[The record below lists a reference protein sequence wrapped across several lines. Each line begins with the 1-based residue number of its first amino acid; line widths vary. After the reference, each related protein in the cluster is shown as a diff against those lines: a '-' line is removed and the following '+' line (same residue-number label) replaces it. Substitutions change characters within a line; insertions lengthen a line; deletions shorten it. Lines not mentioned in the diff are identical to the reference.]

1 MIEEI
6 RSIVGSDADPQ
17 TIPKADNF
25 IEIPDQFLDST
36 KLFDLGFTPQIEF
49 AEGVRRTVDW
59 YGKHQDLFTKMG
71 ANHILLR

>member
-1 MIEEI
+1 VIEEI
-6 RSIVGSDADPQ
+6 RSIVGSDVAAQ

-36 KLFDLGFTPQIEF
+36 KLFDLGYRPKVEF

-59 YGKHQDLFTKMG
+59 YQSHQDLLTRMG